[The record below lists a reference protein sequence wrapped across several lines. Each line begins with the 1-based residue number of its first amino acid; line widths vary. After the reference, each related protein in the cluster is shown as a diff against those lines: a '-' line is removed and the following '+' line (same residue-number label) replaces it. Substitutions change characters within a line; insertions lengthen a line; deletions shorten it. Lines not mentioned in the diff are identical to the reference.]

1 VDGYVI
7 VRPTARD
14 QWLVAYFTAKVI
26 TGVGLLM
33 TVPLVTSVAFGEWNT
48 AADFGISLLLALTVG
63 LLGQT
68 VAYTPGEL
76 KKRHAFI
83 VVSTSWIAA
92 TLFGAVPFALSGHF
106 GSLLDCFFDVMSG
119 FTTTG
124 LYLLQDLDH
133 IAQGLNMWRFLLTFA
148 GGQGIV
154 VLALTFLFRGV
165 PGTFQLYAGEGK
177 EERLVPHVIGTAR
190 IIWLISL
197 VWLVVGTIV
206 MSAVLLF
213 LGEGAVRSVL
223 HGLWI
228 FMGAFS
234 TGGFAPQSYNTAW
247 FHSLLFEVVTIIVF
261 FAGSLNFAVHWAAWT
276 GNPRELLRNIE
287 TRAFALTLTLLVV
300 IGAYGLAQAGVYG
313 DTLSLFRKVFYLM
326 ISGHTTTGFATI
338 YSRTLVVQWGPIA
351 MLAIIA
357 TMILGGSSC
366 STAGGIKG
374 IRVGIITKSFL
385 RNIREMVAPDS
396 AVLTAR
402 YHHVRDTM
410 LTDPIAQNA
419 MTITLAF
426 LAMHALVTLIGVMYG
441 YPLVEAA
448 FEGISAGSN
457 TGLSCGVVA
466 PTMPWVMKLALLI
479 SMWLGRMEFLSV
491 FALVG
496 WVWATVRGR

>member
-1 VDGYVI
+1 MI

-14 QWLVAYFTAKVI
+14 QWLIAYFTAKVV
-26 TGVGLLM
+26 TGVGWLM
-33 TVPLVTSVAFGEWNT
+33 LVPLATSLLLGEWNT
-48 AADFGISLLLALTVG
+48 AADFGIGLSLALTVG
-63 LLGQT
+63 LAGQAI
-68 VAYTPGEL
+68 AYTPDEL

-92 TLFGAVPFALSGHF
+92 TIFGAVPFALSGHF
-106 GSLLDCFFDVMSG
+106 GSFLDCCFDVMSG

-133 IAQGLNMWRFLLTFA
+133 VAQGLNMWRFMLTFA

-154 VLALTFLFRGV
+154 VLALTFLFRGI

-197 VWLVVGTIV
+197 VWLVVGTV
-206 MSAVLLF
+206 GMSAALLF
-213 LGEGAVRSVL
+213 LGESPLRALL
-223 HGLWI
+223 HGLWM

-234 TGGFAPQSYNTAW
+234 TGGFAPQSFNTIW
-247 FHSLLFEVVTIIVF
+247 FHSLLFEVLTIVVF

-276 GNPRELLRNIE
+276 GKPRELLRNIE
-287 TRAFALTLTLLVV
+287 TRAFAVTLTLLVV
-300 IGAYGLAQAGVYG
+300 VASYGLAQAGIYA
-313 DTLSLFRKVFYLM
+313 DALSLFRKVFYLM
-326 ISGHTTTGFATI
+326 ISGHTTTGFGTI
-338 YSRTLVVQWGPIA
+338 YSRTFVVQWGTLA
-351 MLAIIA
+351 MLAVIA

-374 IRVGIITKSFL
+374 FRVGIITKTFL
-385 RNIREMVAPDS
+385 RNIRDMVAPDS
-396 AVLTAR
+396 AVGRTR
-402 YHHVRDTM
+402 YHHVRNAI
-410 LTDPIAQNA
+410 LTDSLAQSA
-419 MTITLAF
+419 LTITVAF
-426 LAMHALVTLIGVMYG
+426 LTMHALVTIIGVAYG
-441 YPLVEAA
+441 YPLIEAA
-448 FEGISAGSN
+448 FDGISAASN

-466 PTMPWVMKLALLI
+466 PTMPWGMKLALTI

-496 WVWATVRGR
+496 WLWATVRGR